1 MNKIQEHFL
10 NLDQHCLIIFDNFW
24 QKNSSS
30 IITLLNTMQPH
41 LLSIYVH
48 FDNLFFFLFLGEK
61 PLTVGNQLFQLWE
74 QSVQENQLESV
85 WMSMFFNL
93 IY

>member
-1 MNKIQEHFL
+1 
-10 NLDQHCLIIFDNFW
+10 
-24 QKNSSS
+24 
-30 IITLLNTMQPH
+30 MQPH

-74 QSVQENQLESV
+74 QSAQENQLESV
-85 WMSMFFNL
+85 WMSTFSNL
-93 IY
+93 IF